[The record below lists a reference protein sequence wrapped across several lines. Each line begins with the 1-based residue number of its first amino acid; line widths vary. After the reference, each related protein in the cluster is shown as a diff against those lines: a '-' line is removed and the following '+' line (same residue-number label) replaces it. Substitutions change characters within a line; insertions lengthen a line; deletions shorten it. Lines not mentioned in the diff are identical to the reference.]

1 MQNNGLIGEQ
11 CTVLYSGILEVLGDR
26 QADRKER
33 TISQVRAYHT
43 QIHTLLSGSPLN
55 YMMGD

>member
-1 MQNNGLIGEQ
+1 MDSR
-11 CTVLYSGILEVLGDR
+11 TVCSGILEVLGDR